1 MNTTTITKNEN
12 DCLIP
17 DNLTQLSMG
26 PEWLKE
32 IRNKAKE
39 SYNNNPL
46 PPRGLAL
53 WRYTDPV
60 DFVINYDNI
69 SKHVETKD
77 HDDNIKLQQSKLK
90 QEQISALVIDN
101 SSLEIN
107 ISTSDTLKKSNVIIS
122 SLSLALNQH
131 EDIVKKYLSTIV
143 NQETGKFEA
152 LNTALWNDGIFI
164 YVPDNSTVNQPIH
177 LVHLSEKSIST
188 FFSRVLIVTGKN
200 SEVTIID
207 EYVGGSESSGNLSQ
221 TNCVVEIFNGDDS
234 KCQYIPLQH
243 QSTESNIVLTHRAV
257 IERNSTML
265 TIPLIFGGNVSKHNF
280 GIHLAGQGA
289 KSNIHGMLFG
299 TGHQHFDNH
308 TLHHHQVSN
317 TNSDIDFKVIVR
329 DKALSAYTG
338 LIRIEK
344 KAPMCEAYQVNRNL
358 MLNRG
363 TRAETIPEL
372 EILNEEVICSHGAT
386 IGPIDPE
393 MIYYLSCR
401 GIDKKQATKMI
412 VSGFVSTTLK
422 EIPENLKDRIM
433 DIVDNQ
439 LEGI

>member
-1 MNTTTITKNEN
+1 MNTTTMTKPEN

-26 PEWLKE
+26 PNWLKE
-32 IRNKAKE
+32 IRKTAKE
-39 SYNNNPL
+39 SYNNSPL

-53 WRYTDPV
+53 WKYTDPA

-69 SKHVETKD
+69 SQHVETKNHVD
-77 HDDNIKLQQSKLK
+77 ILKL
-90 QEQISALVIDN
+90 EQNHLEQGQLSALVTDN
-101 SSLEIN
+101 SGLEIN
-107 ISTSDTLKKSNVIIS
+107 ISTSDLIKKSGVIIS
-122 SLSLALNQH
+122 SLSNAFDGY
-131 EDIVKKYLSTIV
+131 ESVVKKHLTKSV
-143 NQETGKFEA
+143 NHETGKFEA

-164 YVPDNSTVNQPIH
+164 YIPDNTSVEQPIH
-177 LVHLSEKSIST
+177 LIRASEKTGST
-188 FFSRVLIVTGKN
+188 CFPRLLIVTGKN

-207 EYVGGSESSGNLSQ
+207 EYVGGSKSSGNLSQ
-221 TNCVVEIFNGDDS
+221 TNSVVEIFCGCDS
-234 KCQYIPLQH
+234 KCRYVPLQH
-243 QSTESNIVLTHRAV
+243 QTAESNVYLTHRAK
-257 IERNSTML
+257 IEQNSNML

-280 GIHLAGQGA
+280 GIYMIGQGA
-289 KSNIHGMLFG
+289 KSNIYGMLFG
-299 TGHQHFDNH
+299 TEYQHFDNH
-308 TLHHHQVSN
+308 TLHSHKVGN
-317 TNSDIDFKVIVR
+317 TNSDIDFKVVLR

-338 LIRIEK
+338 LIRIDK
-344 KAPMCEAYQVNRNL
+344 QAPMCEAYQVNRNL

-372 EILNEEVICSHGAT
+372 EILNEEVMCSHGAT

-422 EIPENLKDRIM
+422 EIPEDLKDRIM

-439 LEGI
+439 LEGL